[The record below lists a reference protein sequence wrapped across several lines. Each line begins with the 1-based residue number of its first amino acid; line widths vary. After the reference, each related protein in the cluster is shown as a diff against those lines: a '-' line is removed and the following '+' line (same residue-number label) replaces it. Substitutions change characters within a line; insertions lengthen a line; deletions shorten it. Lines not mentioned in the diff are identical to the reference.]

1 MTIFKTKLD
10 VCDYQTVELPQD
22 YKIIHVAM
30 QQNTPCIWYECT
42 PDMPLVK
49 VEILCFGTGYRMPDP
64 GTPDGAIEHIGSD
77 MEKSLFRVKTRGCGV
92 FHVIATSFDYAAGE
106 VTRELNAQDY
116 GYSGDR
122 VVTNVEFIC
131 REAFMQNGK
140 RALYGD
146 KDENHL
152 MIAKGD

>member
-1 MTIFKTKLD
+1 MD
-10 VCDYQTVELPQD
+10 
-22 YKIIHVAM
+22 
-30 QQNTPCIWYECT
+30 
-42 PDMPLVK
+42 
-49 VEILCFGTGYRMPDP
+49 
-64 GTPDGAIEHIGSD
+64 
-77 MEKSLFRVKTRGCGV
+77 KSLFRVMTRGCGV
-92 FHVIATSFDYAAGE
+92 FYVITTSFDNAAGE

-146 KDENHL
+146 NNENHL
-152 MIAKGD
+152 MIAKEG

>member
-1 MTIFKTKLD
+1 M
-10 VCDYQTVELPQD
+10 
-22 YKIIHVAM
+22 
-30 QQNTPCIWYECT
+30 
-42 PDMPLVK
+42 
-49 VEILCFGTGYRMPDP
+49 G
-64 GTPDGAIEHIGSD
+64 
-77 MEKSLFRVKTRGCGV
+77 KSLFRVKTRGCGV

-116 GYSGDR
+116 GYSRDR

-152 MIAKGD
+152 MIAKED